1 MICLFIFASNF
12 YIKLIILIILQ
23 RINVMLTRAK
33 SLLIIIGNEQTLQT
47 NEIWKEVITHCRE
60 NRSVIYGDE
69 PFQKDQNLK

>member
-1 MICLFIFASNF
+1 
-12 YIKLIILIILQ
+12 
-23 RINVMLTRAK
+23 MLTRAK